1 MNLFKKYK
9 NKLRINYNL
18 KQTTLIM
25 IKKRYKKDIYTHNK
39 RFQGQYEGKQM
50 QYNKLKQKR
59 PANDGQI
66 KK

>member
-1 MNLFKKYK
+1 MQHKGRKTLKTPKNKMMNLFKKYK

-39 RFQGQYEGKQM
+39 RF
-50 QYNKLKQKR
+50 
-59 PANDGQI
+59 
-66 KK
+66 